1 MATLNEEL
9 DTKARIQLAK
19 EWLQEHKNES
29 IATAAR
35 IFKLNRTT
43 LSYSIRKA
51 KNRPQGG
58 LNQILTT
65 SQEQSLNQF
74 IRNYLDHGLLPTKGV
89 ILSAVTRLRAL
100 ENKPP
105 PSISWFRK
113 WWKTQPLHKIKTK
126 PIARVRITAQ
136 DQEEVRQWFA
146 RYRQVLREH
155 KISRGNVW
163 NFDETGFR
171 VGCPKGEEI
180 YVPLDVKEV
189 GLFLILRA
197 LLTNKLV
204 PLS

>member
-136 DQEEVRQWFA
+136 DKDEVSQWFVK
-146 RYRQVLREH
+146 YKEVVKKHEV
-155 KISRGNVW
+155 SRKDIW
-163 NFDETGFR
+163 NFDETFR
-171 VGCPKGEEI
+171 IGCPKGEEI

-189 GLFLILRA
+189 SYYLR
-197 LLTNKLV
+197 NKG
-204 PLS
+204 

>member
-105 PSISWFRK
+105 PSICWFRK

-180 YVPLDVKEV
+180 YIPLDVKEV
-189 GLFLILRA
+189 GLLLILRA
-197 LLTNKLV
+197 LLIN
-204 PLS
+204 

>member
-146 RYRQVLREH
+146 RYRQVLREY

-180 YVPLDVKEV
+180 YIPLDVKEV
-189 GLFLILRA
+189 GLLLILRA
-197 LLTNKLV
+197 LLIN
-204 PLS
+204 

>member
-1 MATLNEEL
+1 MATLNEDL
-9 DTKARIQLAK
+9 DTKARTQLAK
-19 EWLQEHKNES
+19 EWLQEHENES

-58 LNQILTT
+58 LNQILTA

-89 ILSAVTRLRAL
+89 ILSAITRLRAL

-105 PSISWFRK
+105 PSTSWFRK
-113 WWKTQPLHKIKTK
+113 WWKTQPLHQIKTK

-136 DQEEVRQWFA
+136 DQEEVRQ
-146 RYRQVLREH
+146 
-155 KISRGNVW
+155 
-163 NFDETGFR
+163 
-171 VGCPKGEEI
+171 
-180 YVPLDVKEV
+180 
-189 GLFLILRA
+189 
-197 LLTNKLV
+197 
-204 PLS
+204 

>member
-89 ILSAVTRLRAL
+89 ILSAITRLRAL

-105 PSISWFRK
+105 PSISWF
-113 WWKTQPLHKIKTK
+113 
-126 PIARVRITAQ
+126 
-136 DQEEVRQWFA
+136 
-146 RYRQVLREH
+146 
-155 KISRGNVW
+155 
-163 NFDETGFR
+163 
-171 VGCPKGEEI
+171 
-180 YVPLDVKEV
+180 
-189 GLFLILRA
+189 
-197 LLTNKLV
+197 
-204 PLS
+204 

>member
-1 MATLNEEL
+1 MATPNEDS
-9 DTKARIQLAK
+9 DTKARTQLAK
-19 EWLQEHKNES
+19 EWLQEHENES

-35 IFKLNRTT
+35 IFNLNRTS

-51 KNRPQGG
+51 NNRPGSGGG
-58 LNQILTT
+58 LNRILTT
-65 SQEQSLNQF
+65 GQEQSLNQF
-74 IRNYLDHGLLPTKGV
+74 IRSYLDHGLLPTKGV
-89 ILSAVTRLRAL
+89 ILSAITRLKAL

-105 PSISWFRK
+105 PSTSWFRK

-155 KISRGNVW
+155 RISRGNVW

-189 GLFLILRA
+189 GLLLLLILRA
-197 LLTNKLV
+197 LLIN
-204 PLS
+204 

>member
-1 MATLNEEL
+1 MATPNEDL

-19 EWLQEHKNES
+19 EWLQEHENES
-29 IATAAR
+29 ITTAAR

-51 KNRPQGG
+51 KNRPRGG

-89 ILSAVTRLRAL
+89 ILSAITRLRAL

-126 PIARVRITAQ
+126 PIARVRISAQ
-136 DQEEVRQWFA
+136 DQEEVRQWFG
-146 RYRQVLREH
+146 RYREVLREY

-197 LLTNKLV
+197 LG
-204 PLS
+204 PY

>member
-1 MATLNEEL
+1 MATLNEDL

-19 EWLQEHKNES
+19 EWLQEHENES

-89 ILSAVTRLRAL
+89 ILSAITRLRAL
-100 ENKPP
+100 ENKLP

-136 DQEEVRQWFA
+136 DQEEVRQWFR

-197 LLTNKLV
+197 LLTNTLV
-204 PLS
+204 LLS

>member
-19 EWLQEHKNES
+19 EWLQEHENES
-29 IATAAR
+29 IVTAAC

-89 ILSAVTRLRAL
+89 ILSAITRLRAV

-105 PSISWFRK
+105 PSISWF
-113 WWKTQPLHKIKTK
+113 
-126 PIARVRITAQ
+126 
-136 DQEEVRQWFA
+136 
-146 RYRQVLREH
+146 
-155 KISRGNVW
+155 
-163 NFDETGFR
+163 
-171 VGCPKGEEI
+171 
-180 YVPLDVKEV
+180 
-189 GLFLILRA
+189 
-197 LLTNKLV
+197 
-204 PLS
+204 